1 MFEAKLLEEIRKARE
16 EWEREF
22 QSGPGGPQ
30 EKRNTFTTLGGLP
43 VQGVYTPE
51 DVAQRGIDYL
61 RDISF
66 PGAYPY
72 TRGIHPTMYRGRLW
86 TIRQFMGFGDPRKSN
101 ERLKY
106 LMKSGAPG
114 LNVAFDL
121 PTINGLGSDHLL
133 ARGEIGRDG
142 VPVNS
147 LEDVEQL
154 FDGIPLGEVSTSL
167 VIAYPPIPCMYI
179 ATAEK
184 QGVKPGQLRG
194 TFQNDSICRDVAAN
208 VRVVPRRAE
217 LKLCVDVVEYA
228 TQHMPLWYPISVV
241 GYQIREKGCT
251 AAQEVG
257 FTLSDGIEFV
267 RAFVQRGMDVD
278 SFGPRLSFMWN
289 AHNDFFEEVAKY
301 RAGRRIWARIM
312 KEKFKAKNPRSMQ
325 LRFHTQTSGV
335 SLSAQQPLNNVVRV
349 AVQGLA
355 AILGGT
361 QSLHTNSLDEAMA
374 LPTEEAVKVAVRTQ
388 QILAYESGVTRTVDP
403 LAGSYYVESLTKDIE
418 DAAMAYIERIEQMG
432 GVIECIES
440 GYIQKEVTKAAYEY
454 QSKVEKGE
462 EIIVGVN
469 DFVDQEQP
477 KLNLLEIDEAFE
489 RHMCQS
495 IRDLKAKRDSVAAER
510 ALDKL
515 REAAFRDENLMS
527 ATMGAV
533 KAYATLGE
541 IWDVY
546 RERYGSFDEKA
557 HITGL

>member
-1 MFEAKLLEEIRKARE
+1 
-16 EWEREF
+16 
-22 QSGPGGPQ
+22 
-30 EKRNTFTTLGGLP
+30 
-43 VQGVYTPE
+43 
-51 DVAQRGIDYL
+51 
-61 RDISF
+61 
-66 PGAYPY
+66 
-72 TRGIHPTMYRGRLW
+72 
-86 TIRQFMGFGDPRKSN
+86 MGFGDPRKSN

-121 PTINGLGSDHLL
+121 PTINGLGSDHPL

-147 LEDVEQL
+147 LEDMEQL

-167 VIAYPPIPCMYI
+167 VIAYPPIPSMFI
-179 ATAEK
+179 AMAEK
-184 QGVKPGQLRG
+184 QGVKPSQLRG
-194 TFQNDSICRDVAAN
+194 TFQNDSICRDVGAN

-228 TQHMPLWYPISVV
+228 TRNMPLWYPISVV

-251 AAQEVG
+251 AAQELG
-257 FTLSDGIEFV
+257 FTLADGIEFV

-289 AHNDFFEEVAKY
+289 AHNDFFEEIAKY
-301 RAGRRIWARIM
+301 RAARRIWARIM

-349 AVQGLA
+349 AVQALA

-388 QILAYESGVTRTVDP
+388 QVLACESGVTHTVDP

-418 DAAMAYIERIEQMG
+418 DEAMAYIERIEEMG

-454 QSKVEKGE
+454 QKKVEKGE

-469 DFVDQEQP
+469 DFLDDEQP
-477 KLNLLEIDEAFE
+477 NIKLLEIDEAYE
-489 RHMCQS
+489 RYMCRA
-495 IRDLKAKRDSVAAER
+495 IEDLKARRDNKAAEE
-510 ALDKL
+510 ALDGL
-515 REAAFRDENLMS
+515 REAASRDENLMET
-527 ATMGAV
+527 TMTAV

>member
-1 MFEAKLLEEIRKARE
+1 MFDERVIEAIRKARE
-16 EWEREF
+16 QWERETCA
-22 QSGPGGPQ
+22 STPGQP
-30 EKRNTFTTLGGLP
+30 EKTFTTMGGIP
-43 VQGVYTPE
+43 VQALYTPE
-51 DVAQRGIDYL
+51 DLARRGIDYL

-106 LMKSGAPG
+106 LMNSGAPG

-121 PTINGLGSDHLL
+121 PTINGLGSDHPL

-154 FDGIPLGEVSTSL
+154 FEGIPLGEVSTSL

-184 QGVKPGQLRG
+184 QGFKPSQLRG

-228 TQHMPLWYPISVV
+228 TRHMPLWYPISIV

-251 AAQEVG
+251 AAQELA

-267 RAFVQRGMDVD
+267 RAFIERGMDVD

-289 AHNDFFEEVAKY
+289 AHNDFFEEIAKY

-312 KEKFKAKNPRSMQ
+312 KEKFHAKNPRSMQ

-335 SLSAQQPLNNVVRV
+335 SLTAQQPLNNVVRV
-349 AVQGLA
+349 AIQALA
-355 AILGGT
+355 AVLGGT

-388 QILAYESGVTRTVDP
+388 QILAHESGVTRTVDP
-403 LAGSYYVESLTKDIE
+403 LAGSYYVESLTRDIE
-418 DAAMAYIERIEQMG
+418 EAAMAYIEKIEELG
-432 GVIECIES
+432 GIIECIET
-440 GYIQKEVTKAAYEY
+440 GYVQKEVTKAAYEY
-454 QSKVEKGE
+454 QKKVERGE

-469 DFVDQEQP
+469 AFVEEEEP
-477 KLNLLEIDEAFE
+477 KLRLLEIDESFE
-489 RHMCQS
+489 QYMCQR
-495 IRDLKAKRDSVAAER
+495 IQELKQRRDSEAVR
-510 ALDKL
+510 KALDRL
-515 REAAFRDENLMS
+515 REAAFRDENLMEP
-527 ATMGAV
+527 TLEAV
-533 KAYATLGE
+533 KTYATLGE

-557 HITGL
+557 HVTGL

>member
-1 MFEAKLLEEIRKARE
+1 MFNKKVIDNIRKARQD
-16 EWEREF
+16 WEQE
-22 QSGPGGPQ
+22 SGFDKKAPKQ
-30 EKRNTFTTLGGLP
+30 RKKEFTTMGGIP
-43 VQGVYTPE
+43 VKRVYTPE
-51 DVAQRGIDYL
+51 DLDERGFDYL
-61 RDISF
+61 KDVSF

-72 TRGIHPTMYRGRLW
+72 TRGIHPTMYRERLW

-121 PTINGLGSDHLL
+121 PTINGVGSDHALS
-133 ARGEIGRDG
+133 RGEIGRDG

-147 LEDVEQL
+147 LEDMEQL

-179 ATAEK
+179 VVAEK
-184 QGVKPGQLRG
+184 QGFKPHELRG

-208 VRVVPRRAE
+208 VRVIPRRAE

-228 TQHMPLWYPISVV
+228 SKYMPLWYPISIV

-251 AAQEVG
+251 AAQELA

-267 RAFVQRGMDVD
+267 RAFIQRGMDVD
-278 SFGPRLSFMWN
+278 AFGPRLSFMWN
-289 AHNDFFEEVAKY
+289 AHNDFFEEIAKY

-312 KEKFKAKNPRSMQ
+312 KEKFGAKNPRSMQ

-335 SLSAQQPLNNVVRV
+335 SLTAQQPLNNVVRV
-349 AVQGLA
+349 SIQALA

-361 QSLHTNSLDEAMA
+361 QSLHTDSLDEAMS
-374 LPTEEAVKVAVRTQ
+374 LPTEESVKLAVRTQ
-388 QILAYESGVTRTVDP
+388 QIIAYESGVTNTVDP
-403 LAGSYYVESLTKDIE
+403 LAGSYFVESLTKDIE
-418 DAAMAYIERIEQMG
+418 DEAMAYIEKIEGMG
-432 GVIECIES
+432 GVIDCIDS
-440 GYIQKEVTKAAYEY
+440 GYIQKEVTRAAYEY
-454 QSKVEKGE
+454 QRKVDKGD

-469 DFVDQEQP
+469 DFMDDEMP
-477 KLNLLEIDEAFE
+477 DIKLLEIDEGFE
-489 RHMCQS
+489 RYMCQS
-495 IRDLKAKRDSVAAER
+495 IEELKARRDSQAVR
-510 ALDKL
+510 DALDKL
-515 REAAFRDENLMS
+515 REMAFRDENLMDAS
-527 ATMGAV
+527 MAAV
-533 KAYATLGE
+533 KAYATLRE

-546 RERYGSFDEKA
+546 RERYGTFNEKA

>member
-1 MFEAKLLEEIRKARE
+1 MIEDIKKARQK
-16 EWEREF
+16 WEKEAGCDKGETLERKKEF
-22 QSGPGGPQ
+22 KTMGGIPV
-30 EKRNTFTTLGGLP
+30 KR
-43 VQGVYTPE
+43 VYTPE
-51 DVAQRGIDYL
+51 DLEERGIDYL
-61 RDISF
+61 KDISF

-72 TRGIHPTMYRGRLW
+72 TRGIHPAMYRERLW

-121 PTINGLGSDHLL
+121 PTINGVGSDHPLS
-133 ARGEIGRDG
+133 RGEIGRDG

-154 FDGIPLGEVSTSL
+154 FEGIPLGKVSTSL

-179 ATAEK
+179 AVAEK
-184 QGVKPGQLRG
+184 QGFKPSELRG

-228 TQHMPLWYPISVV
+228 SQHMPLWYPISVV

-251 AAQEVG
+251 AAQELA
-257 FTLSDGIEFV
+257 FTLADGIEFV
-267 RAFVQRGMDVD
+267 RAFIQRGMDVD
-278 SFGPRLSFMWN
+278 AFGPRLSFMWN
-289 AHNDFFEEVAKY
+289 AHNDFFEEIAKY

-312 KEKFKAKNPRSMQ
+312 KEKFGAKNPRSMQ

-335 SLSAQQPLNNVVRV
+335 SLTAQQPMNNVVRV
-349 AVQGLA
+349 SIQALA

-361 QSLHTNSLDEAMA
+361 QSLHTNSLDEAMS
-374 LPTEEAVKVAVRTQ
+374 LPTEESVKLAVRTQ
-388 QILAYESGVTRTVDP
+388 QIIAAESGVTNTVDP
-403 LAGSYYVESLTKDIE
+403 MAGSYYVESLTKDIE
-418 DAAMAYIERIEQMG
+418 DEAMAYIEKIEGMG

-440 GYIQKEVTKAAYEY
+440 GYIQKEVTRAAYEY
-454 QSKVEKGE
+454 QKKVENKE

-469 DFVDQEQP
+469 DFIDDEMPDIQ
-477 KLNLLEIDEAFE
+477 LLEIDEAFE
-489 RHMCQS
+489 RSMCQS
-495 IRDLKAKRDSVAAER
+495 IEDLKARRNHRAVAET
-510 ALDKL
+510 LEQL
-515 REAAFRDENLMS
+515 REAAFKDMNLME
-527 ATMGAV
+527 ATMAAV

-541 IWDVY
+541 VWDVY
-546 RERYGSFDEKA
+546 RERYGRFNEKT
-557 HITGL
+557 HITGI

>member
-16 EWEREF
+16 QWEREV
-22 QSGPGGPQ
+22 QSGQGTGP
-30 EKRNTFTTLGGLP
+30 ERKDAFTTMGGIP
-43 VQGVYTPE
+43 VKRVYTPE
-51 DVAQRGIDYL
+51 DVAERGIDFL
-61 RDISF
+61 GDISF

-121 PTINGLGSDHLL
+121 PTINGLGSDHPL

-147 LEDVEQL
+147 LEDMEQL

-167 VIAYPPIPCMYI
+167 VIAYPPIPSMFI
-179 ATAEK
+179 AMAEK
-184 QGVKPGQLRG
+184 QGVKPSQLRG
-194 TFQNDSICRDVAAN
+194 TFQNDSICRDVGAN

-228 TQHMPLWYPISVV
+228 TRNMPLWYPISVV

-251 AAQEVG
+251 AAQELG
-257 FTLSDGIEFV
+257 FTLADGIEFV

-289 AHNDFFEEVAKY
+289 AHNDFFEEIAKY
-301 RAGRRIWARIM
+301 RAARRIWARIM

-349 AVQGLA
+349 AVQALA

-388 QILAYESGVTRTVDP
+388 QVLACESGVTHTVDP

-418 DAAMAYIERIEQMG
+418 DEAMAYIERIEEMG

-454 QSKVEKGE
+454 QKKVEKGE

-469 DFVDQEQP
+469 DFLDDEQP
-477 KLNLLEIDEAFE
+477 NIKLLEIDEAYE
-489 RHMCQS
+489 RYMCRA
-495 IRDLKAKRDSVAAER
+495 IEDLKARRDNKAAEE
-510 ALDKL
+510 ALDGL
-515 REAAFRDENLMS
+515 REAASRDENLMET
-527 ATMGAV
+527 TMTAV